1 MVNSPP
7 LVCLIYFIF
16 LKIYQNMKATN
27 SANTVKLRNL
37 FYFASNPRKI
47 LFSLRFHVTA
57 LFEKSELIA
66 NWIINQHQFISV
78 LEGIN
83 KNLNFLTFDF

>member
-1 MVNSPP
+1 
-7 LVCLIYFIF
+7 
-16 LKIYQNMKATN
+16 MKATN

-47 LFSLRFHVTA
+47 LFSLRFQVTA

-66 NWIINQHQFISV
+66 NWIINQYQFISV
-78 LEGIN
+78 LKSIN
-83 KNLNFLTFDF
+83 KRFLNFLTFDF